1 MYHEQQ
7 LLRNAVSAATAYPQA
22 TVPSEPNAR
31 AAFVYEITVSPIHL
45 FTFFYPDNGEIGYT
59 TLLQAKAKFCVHCE
73 RHNCK
78 KVD

>member
-7 LLRNAVSAATAYPQA
+7 LLRNAVSAPTAYPQA

-45 FTFFYPDNGEIGYT
+45 FTFFIRT
-59 TLLQAKAKFCVHCE
+59 TAK
-73 RHNCK
+73 
-78 KVD
+78 

>member
-45 FTFFYPDNGEIGYT
+45 FTFYPDNGEMDYT
-59 TLLQAKAKFCVHCE
+59 KLLQAKAE
-73 RHNCK
+73 SWGLRAA
-78 KVD
+78 